1 MKEAILVVDMLN
13 EFVTGSIS
21 NERALATIA
30 PNAKLLDAA
39 RKAGIPVIFCNDSH
53 VKGVDAEFKL
63 WGEHA
68 VSGTKGAQVIDEL
81 KVGPSDYIVEKRRYS
96 AFFQTNL
103 DMLLRELGVDTLII
117 TGLWIHLCVRQ
128 TTVDG
133 FCHGYKIVMPKDA
146 TNAFTQ
152 DEYDY
157 SIDFLKGACG
167 AEITDVDTLVAK
179 WSK

>member
-13 EFVTGSIS
+13 EFVTGAIS
-21 NERALATIA
+21 CERGLSTIE
-30 PNAKLLDAA
+30 PNVKLLDAA

-53 VKGVDAEFKL
+53 VKGIDREFKL

-68 VSGTKGAQVIDEL
+68 IAGTKGAEVIPEL
-81 KVGPSDYIVEKRRYS
+81 KAGENDYVVPKRRYS
-96 AFFQTNL
+96 GFFKTDL

-128 TTVDG
+128 TVVDG
-133 FCHGYKIVMPKDA
+133 FCHGYNVVIPKDA

-152 DEYDY
+152 EEYDY
-157 SIDFLKGACG
+157 SIQFLVGACG
-167 AEITDVDTLVAK
+167 AEITDVDTLVAS
-179 WSK
+179 WNN

>member
-1 MKEAILVVDMLN
+1 MKQAIIVVDMLN

-21 NERALATIA
+21 NERALATIE
-30 PNAKLLDAA
+30 PNVKLLDAA

-53 VKGVDAEFKL
+53 VKGVDYEFKL

-68 VSGTKGAQVIDEL
+68 VTGTKGAQVIDEL
-81 KVGPSDYIVEKRRYS
+81 KVGEGDYIIEKRRYS

-152 DEYDY
+152 EEYDY
-157 SIDFLKGACG
+157 SIQFLVGACG
-167 AEITDVDTLVAK
+167 AEITDVDSIIAS
-179 WSK
+179 WNN

>member
-1 MKEAILVVDMLN
+1 MKQAVLVVDMLN

-21 NERALATIA
+21 NERALATIE

-39 RKAGIPVIFCNDSH
+39 RKAGVPVIFCNDSH
-53 VKGVDAEFKL
+53 VKGVDHEFKL

-68 VSGTKGAQVIDEL
+68 VSGTKGAEVIPEL
-81 KVGPSDYIVEKRRYS
+81 NVCEGDYIVQKRRYS
-96 AFFQTNL
+96 GFFQTNL

-133 FCHGYKIVMPKDA
+133 FCHGYNIVMPKDA

-152 DEYDY
+152 EEYDY
-157 SIDFLKGACG
+157 SIQFRVDACK
-167 AEITDVDTLVAK
+167 AEITDVDTIIARWNK
-179 WSK
+179 